1 MAVSGVKNSGKT
13 TLIEAMLPLLAE
25 AGLRVPDDLS
35 VIGLTGT
42 KYAPY
47 TNPPVTE
54 LCVSHEMIASAMISK
69 ITELLNMGTLAEYNI
84 TLKQYELVERE
95 SIRDLRQE
103 ESGKP

>member
-1 MAVSGVKNSGKT
+1 
-13 TLIEAMLPLLAE
+13 
-25 AGLRVPDDLS
+25 
-35 VIGLTGT
+35 
-42 KYAPY
+42 
-47 TNPPVTE
+47 
-54 LCVSHEMIASAMISK
+54 MISK